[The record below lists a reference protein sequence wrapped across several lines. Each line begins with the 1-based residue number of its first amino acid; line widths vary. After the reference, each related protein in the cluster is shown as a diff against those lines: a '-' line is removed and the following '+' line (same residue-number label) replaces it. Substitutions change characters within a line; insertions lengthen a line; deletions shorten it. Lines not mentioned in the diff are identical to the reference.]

1 MISFALSSQ
10 MLPAIFPYFYDLM
23 LIAFTLLTFIKKNL
37 KIMQLDLVLAVI
49 FIQLFII
56 FAHLIRYSEYGFYI
70 PALILSDL
78 RPFIII
84 AFLYSL
90 PKIGNAKNVT
100 IFIVSFIV
108 ISNFLINLVG
118 YIDQDTFSNIILRF
132 FGSSYSVGSME
143 EVYGREVSVSYV
155 ASLQGRFCGLFLQPV
170 SSGMVNGFLLLYLYV
185 MKKNK
190 LIEPFLFYALLLMT
204 VFNGY
209 SSLSSAFVF
218 SFILWILYFI
228 PIHKFYIF
236 YGVLFVSLIVF
247 ILSIVDIETIIFLM
261 DLYVTSGRYGGD
273 SHIVNLFQSISL
285 NASDYLFGFNL
296 EIKNF
301 YGKGLGD
308 SGLIIKFI
316 NGGIIYMIFYY
327 LFIFRIFKIM
337 SFRTHD
343 KTLFSA
349 TFMYMLLIESGTN
362 GFSLPQASIII
373 YGLLF
378 LFNLQFPNVNST
390 NSYVQKK

>member
-1 MISFALSSQ
+1 
-10 MLPAIFPYFYDLM
+10 
-23 LIAFTLLTFIKKNL
+23 
-37 KIMQLDLVLAVI
+37 
-49 FIQLFII
+49 
-56 FAHLIRYSEYGFYI
+56 
-70 PALILSDL
+70 
-78 RPFIII
+78 
-84 AFLYSL
+84 
-90 PKIGNAKNVT
+90 
-100 IFIVSFIV
+100 
-108 ISNFLINLVG
+108 
-118 YIDQDTFSNIILRF
+118 
-132 FGSSYSVGSME
+132 
-143 EVYGREVSVSYV
+143 
-155 ASLQGRFCGLFLQPV
+155 
-170 SSGMVNGFLLLYLYV
+170 
-185 MKKNK
+185 
-190 LIEPFLFYALLLMT
+190 
-204 VFNGY
+204 
-209 SSLSSAFVF
+209 
-218 SFILWILYFI
+218 
-228 PIHKFYIF
+228 
-236 YGVLFVSLIVF
+236 
-247 ILSIVDIETIIFLM
+247 M